1 VGNNKNVFKALIAAE
16 YVGVKIE
23 LTPSFQIG
31 VTNTTPEF
39 LKLNPL
45 GKVQQTSFCSL
56 IYTCFPAVAK
66 SKMLLLMHTCM

>member
-1 VGNNKNVFKALIAAE
+1 VGNNKKNVFKALIAAE

-45 GKVQQTSFCSL
+45 GKV
-56 IYTCFPAVAK
+56 
-66 SKMLLLMHTCM
+66 